1 MNSTLQLG
9 NWLGNWV
16 TAVTMSL
23 SDYASQ
29 MGNRLES
36 AMKDNSLSIVEAHSC
51 ALAAALA
58 VGYGELALEISMSSE
73 LRGNDIREE
82 VATAVIDMT
91 FSNISGDRLAVD
103 LKITPYALAV
113 ATVLQD
119 EYSRIECYSGLTD
132 LGYTAEQ
139 LKDIAKI
146 AGLIPAIGKCLI

>member
-1 MNSTLQLG
+1 MNSLSQS
-9 NWLGNWV
+9 GNWV

-23 SDYASQ
+23 PSYALP

-36 AMKDNSLSIVEAHSC
+36 AMKDNSLSIIEAHSC

-58 VGYGELALEISMSSE
+58 VGYGELALEISMSNE

-82 VATAVIDMT
+82 VAAAVIDMT
-91 FSNISGDRLAVD
+91 FSNISGDLLITD

-113 ATVLQD
+113 AMVLKD
-119 EYSRIECYSGLTD
+119 ELSIEVIRSGLTEF
-132 LGYTAEQ
+132 GYTNEQ

>member
-1 MNSTLQLG
+1 MQPQPTT
-9 NWLGNWV
+9 GNWV

-23 SDYASQ
+23 PEYASK
-29 MGNRLES
+29 MGDRLQS
-36 AMKDNSLSIVEAHSC
+36 VMKDNSLSTVEAHAC

-82 VATAVIDMT
+82 VAASVIDMT
-91 FSNISGDRLAVD
+91 FSHISGDRLTTD
-103 LKITPYALAV
+103 LKITPYALAI

-119 EYSRIECYSGLTD
+119 DYGRIVYYGGLTD

-139 LKDIAKI
+139 LTDIAKI
-146 AGLIPAIGKCLI
+146 AGLIPAIGRCLI

>member
-1 MNSTLQLG
+1 MQSLPIN
-9 NWLGNWV
+9 GNWV
-16 TAVTMSL
+16 TAVTMGL
-23 SDYASQ
+23 PDYALKI
-29 MGNRLES
+29 GNILES
-36 AMKDNSLSIVEAHSC
+36 VMKDNSLSTVEAHSC

-82 VATAVIDMT
+82 VAASVIDMT
-91 FSNISGDRLAVD
+91 FSHISGDRLTTD
-103 LKITPYALAV
+103 LKITPYALAI

-119 EYSRIECYSGLTD
+119 DYGRIECYSGLTD

-146 AGLIPAIGKCLI
+146 AGLIPSVGRCLI

>member
-1 MNSTLQLG
+1 MNLLLQP
-9 NWLGNWV
+9 GNWV

-23 SDYASQ
+23 PDYASP

-36 AMKDNSLSIVEAHSC
+36 VMKDNSLSVVEAHSC

-58 VGYGELALEISMSSE
+58 VGYGELALEISMSNE

-82 VATAVIDMT
+82 VAAAVIDMT

-113 ATVLQD
+113 AMVLQD
-119 EYSRIECYSGLTD
+119 DYSRVECYSGLAD

>member
-1 MNSTLQLG
+1 MNSLLQPS
-9 NWLGNWV
+9 NWV
-16 TAVTMSL
+16 TAVTISL
-23 SDYASQ
+23 PDYASQ

-36 AMKDNSLSIVEAHSC
+36 VMADNSLSIVEAHSC

-58 VGYGELALEISMSSE
+58 VGYGELALEISMSNE

-82 VATAVIDMT
+82 VAAAVIDMT
-91 FSNISGDRLAVD
+91 FSNISGDLLITD

-113 ATVLQD
+113 AMVLKD
-119 EYSRIECYSGLTD
+119 ELSIEVIRSGLTEF
-132 LGYTAEQ
+132 GYTNEQ